1 MTEITFHFNA
11 PDALAYT
18 HRLLR
23 TVVNRG
29 LRVCVVG
36 DATALQQLDRA
47 LWGGANA
54 ANLAGTHTGATI
66 VATTEFWAHCRADAP
81 PAVVLASPIVFGLAD
96 CPVLVN
102 LGTQLPE
109 GFERFERLNEVIGL
123 DDASRQAGRQR
134 WKHYA
139 DRGYSIKKHE
149 VKA

>member
-11 PDALAYT
+11 PDALTYT

-29 LRVCVVG
+29 LRVCVLADG
-36 DATALQQLDRA
+36 PTLDQLDRS
-47 LWGGANA
+47 LWSGANSG
-54 ANLAGTHTGATI
+54 AN
-66 VATTEFWAHCRADAP
+66 TEFWAHCRADAS
-81 PAVVLASPIVFGLAD
+81 PAVVLASLIVLGLAD

-102 LGTQLPE
+102 LGTQLPD
-109 GFERFERLNEVIGL
+109 GFERFERLNEIVGL
-123 DDASRQAGRQR
+123 DDTSRQAGRQR

-149 VKA
+149 VKG